1 MPLALV
7 TALEAPPATRLRLYV
22 VLPTVAAN
30 AGLPVALPSAGTV
43 MPSNGERTDV
53 EAMLD

>member
-7 TALEAPPATRLRLYV
+7 TALEVPPATRLRLYV